1 MKIAIIV
8 RKETL
13 NTCTA
18 KGCLNAFAKKI
29 DSFER
34 YNQDVE
40 LVGFTFESG
49 DMEYKIE
56 KLKNN
61 GVEIVHLS
69 SCMRAKSS
77 EYEALAERL
86 SENFHVIGYTH
97 GSEHGK
103 TKNAINLKMKE
114 KL

>member
-34 YNQDVE
+34 YGEDIE

-49 DMEYKIE
+49 DLEYKIE
-56 KLKNN
+56 KLKKS
-61 GVEIVHLS
+61 GVEVVHLS

-77 EYEALAERL
+77 EYEEIAERL
-86 SENFHVIGYTH
+86 SRSFHVIGYTH
-97 GSEHGK
+97 GSEQGK

-114 KL
+114 